1 MPLTTG
7 DDLRTLL
14 FAGLDVAHNPVAL
27 SLRDHGALVRV
38 LVEGVSDLERLGLL
52 LEAGGELVVDALLD
66 EDSGSSATRLTAVEA
81 GVSNGGWKM
90 RNRKLY
96 ASETTRVTPDG
107 VGRADEKVELHLQ
120 DTLRSVLD
128 GVVEVRIVE
137 DDVGTLTTELERDL
151 LQVGL

>member
-7 DDLRTLL
+7 DDLCALL
-14 FAGLDVAHNPVAL
+14 FARLDVTHNPVAL
-27 SLRDHGALVRV
+27 SLRDHWALVRV
-38 LVEGVSDLERLGLL
+38 LVEGISDLERLGLL
-52 LEAGGELVVDALLD
+52 LEAGGELVVDTLLD

-81 GVSNGGWKM
+81 GVRNGGWKIS
-90 RNRKLY
+90 NRKLY
-96 ASETTRVTPDG
+96 ASETTGVTPDG
-107 VGRADEKVELHLQ
+107 AGRADGKVKLHLQ